1 MRKLL
6 RRRLL
11 AAFPLLLA
19 VTFVTQALLI
29 AGPGNYFDS
38 LAAGGQIPPRRLEQ
52 LKRQF
57 GLDSEEVTVRYG
69 RWARGVLRGDW
80 GYSFR
85 YQTPVGG
92 LIRERLGNTL
102 LLTGAALLLAWGLA
116 IPLGVLAA
124 ARQGGPADRAL
135 GLVASFSLA
144 MPTALA
150 SLLAIWL
157 AARTGWFPTGGAH
170 DLVRWEEFSALE
182 RFGDRLRHLFLPAVT
197 LCLPGLAQYLGQIR
211 SEMIETL
218 GRDHIRTARAK
229 GLGEGRVLFRHAL
242 PEALNPAASLFG
254 FSLAQLLTGAVL
266 TEQIFAWPGLGRL
279 SVEALLAKDEPLVM
293 ASVTLVTLMLLAG
306 NLIADLLLARL
317 DPRVR
322 MEGA

>member
-1 MRKLL
+1 MGKLL

-11 AAFPLLLA
+11 AAVPLLLA
-19 VTFVTQALLI
+19 ATFLTQALLV

-38 LAAGGQIPPRRLEQ
+38 LAAGGQIAPQRLAQ
-52 LKRQF
+52 LKRQV
-57 GLDSEEVTVRYG
+57 GLDSEEITVRYG
-69 RWARGVLRGDW
+69 RWVRGVLRGDW
-80 GYSFR
+80 GHSFR
-85 YQTPVGG
+85 YQTPVWG

-124 ARQGGPADRAL
+124 ARAGGGVDRAL
-135 GLVASFSLA
+135 GLLASCLLA
-144 MPTALA
+144 MPTALV
-150 SLLAIWL
+150 SLLAVWL
-157 AARTGWFPTGGAH
+157 AARTGWFPTGGVH
-170 DLVRWEEFSALE
+170 DPVRWEEFSGLE

-229 GLGEGRVLFRHAL
+229 GLDERRVLFRHAL
-242 PEALNPAASLFG
+242 PGSLNPAATLFG

-306 NLIADLLLARL
+306 NLIADLLHARL
-317 DPRVR
+317 DPRLR
-322 MEGA
+322 LEGE